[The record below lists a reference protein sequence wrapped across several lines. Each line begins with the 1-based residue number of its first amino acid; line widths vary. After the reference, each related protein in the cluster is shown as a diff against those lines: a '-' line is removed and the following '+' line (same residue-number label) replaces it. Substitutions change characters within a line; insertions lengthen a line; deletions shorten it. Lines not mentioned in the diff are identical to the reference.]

1 MVGGSSLMEWNES
14 GLFWLPRKVPR
25 CQDSDAMEKLNK
37 DVDSGLMADAKTPD
51 FDAFKL
57 TPEQLKVGKLVRMG
71 GWEGLVVWMRVM
83 ALRTT
88 HLPLEHRRK
97 SQTKNIQRRH
107 VTRL

>member
-1 MVGGSSLMEWNES
+1 
-14 GLFWLPRKVPR
+14 
-25 CQDSDAMEKLNK
+25 MEKLNK

-88 HLPLEHRRK
+88 PFAA
-97 SQTKNIQRRH
+97 
-107 VTRL
+107 